1 MTVVAKFSELES
13 GTAHTVMV
21 DGVAVAVAVVRIE
34 DEVFA
39 IADTCSHADVSLS
52 LGMVWCDTKQI
63 ECIKHGSAFNLVTGQ
78 PDTFPATQPVAVYS
92 AKVVND
98 EVIVESQKA
107 KS

>member
-13 GTAHTVMV
+13 GTAHKVMV
-21 DGVAVAVAVVRIE
+21 DGVAIALVRIE

-39 IADTCSHADVSLS
+39 IADTCSHADISLS
-52 LGMVWCDTKQI
+52 LGLVWCETKQI
-63 ECIKHGSAFNLVTGQ
+63 ECIKHGSAFNLVTGH

-92 AKVVND
+92 ASVVND
-98 EVIVESQKA
+98 EVIVESQKV

>member
-1 MTVVAKFSELES
+1 MTIVAKFSELES
-13 GTAHTVMV
+13 GTAHKVIV
-21 DGVAVAVAVVRIE
+21 DGVPVAVVRIE

-39 IADTCSHADVSLS
+39 IADTCSHADISLS
-52 LGMVWCDTKQI
+52 LGMVWCETKQI

>member
-13 GTAHTVMV
+13 GTAHKVMV
-21 DGVAVAVAVVRIE
+21 DGVAVAVVRIE

-39 IADTCSHADVSLS
+39 IADTCSHADISLS

-63 ECIKHGSAFNLVTGQ
+63 ECIKHGSAFNLVTGH

-92 AKVVND
+92 ASVVND

>member
-13 GTAHTVMV
+13 GTAHKVMV
-21 DGVAVAVAVVRIE
+21 DGVPVAVVRIE

-39 IADTCSHADVSLS
+39 IADTCSHADISLS
-52 LGMVWCDTKQI
+52 LGMVWCETKQI

-107 KS
+107 KL

>member
-13 GTAHTVMV
+13 GTAHKVTV
-21 DGVAVAVAVVRIE
+21 DGVAVAVVRIE

-39 IADTCSHADVSLS
+39 IADTCSHADISLS

>member
-13 GTAHTVMV
+13 GTAHKVMV
-21 DGVAVAVAVVRIE
+21 DGVAIAVVRIE

-39 IADTCSHADVSLS
+39 IADTCSHADISLS

-63 ECIKHGSAFNLVTGQ
+63 ECIKHGSAFNLVTGH

-92 AKVVND
+92 ASVVND

>member
-13 GTAHTVMV
+13 GTAHKVMV
-21 DGVAVAVAVVRIE
+21 DGVPVAVVRIE

>member
-1 MTVVAKFSELES
+1 
-13 GTAHTVMV
+13 
-21 DGVAVAVAVVRIE
+21 
-34 DEVFA
+34 
-39 IADTCSHADVSLS
+39 LS
-52 LGMVWCDTKQI
+52 LGMVWCETKQI

>member
-13 GTAHTVMV
+13 GTAHKIMV
-21 DGVAVAVAVVRIE
+21 DGVPVAVVRIE

-39 IADTCSHADVSLS
+39 IADTCSHADISLS

>member
-13 GTAHTVMV
+13 GTAHKVMV
-21 DGVAVAVAVVRIE
+21 QGVAVAVVRIE

-39 IADTCSHADVSLS
+39 IADTCSHADISLS
-52 LGMVWCDTKQI
+52 LGMVWCETKQI

>member
-1 MTVVAKFSELES
+1 MTIVAKFSELES
-13 GTAHTVMV
+13 GTAHKVMV
-21 DGVAVAVAVVRIE
+21 DGVAVAVVRIE

-39 IADTCSHADVSLS
+39 IADTCSHADISLS
-52 LGMVWCDTKQI
+52 LGLVWCETKQI
-63 ECIKHGSAFNLVTGQ
+63 ECIKHGSAFSLVSGQ

>member
-13 GTAHTVMV
+13 GTAHKVMV
-21 DGVAVAVAVVRIE
+21 DGVAVAVVRIE

-39 IADTCSHADVSLS
+39 IADTCSHADISLS
-52 LGMVWCDTKQI
+52 LGMVWCETKQI

-92 AKVVND
+92 AKVVNN
-98 EVIVESQKA
+98 EVIVEAQKA

>member
-13 GTAHTVMV
+13 GTAHKVMV
-21 DGVAVAVAVVRIE
+21 DGVAVAVIRIE
-34 DEVFA
+34 DELFA
-39 IADTCSHADVSLS
+39 IADTCSHADISLS
-52 LGMVWCDTKQI
+52 LGMVWCETKQI

>member
-1 MTVVAKFSELES
+1 MTVVEKFSELES
-13 GTAHTVMV
+13 GTAHKVMV
-21 DGVAVAVAVVRIE
+21 DGVAVAVVRIE

-39 IADTCSHADVSLS
+39 IADTCSHADISLS
-52 LGMVWCDTKQI
+52 LGMVWCETKQI

-92 AKVVND
+92 AKVVTD

>member
-1 MTVVAKFSELES
+1 MTFVAKFSELES
-13 GTAHTVMV
+13 GTAHKVMV
-21 DGVAVAVAVVRIE
+21 DGVPVAVVRIE

-39 IADTCSHADVSLS
+39 IADTCSHADISLS
-52 LGMVWCDTKQI
+52 LGMVWCETKQI

>member
-1 MTVVAKFSELES
+1 
-13 GTAHTVMV
+13 MV
-21 DGVAVAVAVVRIE
+21 DGVPVAVVRIE

-39 IADTCSHADVSLS
+39 IADTCSHADISLS
-52 LGMVWCDTKQI
+52 LGMVWCETKQI

-92 AKVVND
+92 SKVVND

>member
-13 GTAHTVMV
+13 GTAHKVMV
-21 DGVAVAVAVVRIE
+21 DGVPVAVVRIE

-39 IADTCSHADVSLS
+39 IADTCSHADISLS

-98 EVIVESQKA
+98 EVIVESEKA

>member
-13 GTAHTVMV
+13 GTAHKVIV
-21 DGVAVAVAVVRIE
+21 DGVAVAVVRIE

-39 IADTCSHADVSLS
+39 IADTCSHADISLS
-52 LGMVWCDTKQI
+52 LGMVWCETKQI

>member
-13 GTAHTVMV
+13 GTAHKVMV
-21 DGVAVAVAVVRIE
+21 DGVAVAVVRIE

-39 IADTCSHADVSLS
+39 IVDTCSHADISLS
-52 LGMVWCDTKQI
+52 LGMVWCETKQI

>member
-13 GTAHTVMV
+13 GTAHKVMV
-21 DGVAVAVAVVRIE
+21 DGVAVAVVRIE

-39 IADTCSHADVSLS
+39 IADTCSHADISLS
-52 LGMVWCDTKQI
+52 LGMVWCETKQI
-63 ECIKHGSAFNLVTGQ
+63 ECIKHGSSFNLVTGQ

>member
-13 GTAHTVMV
+13 GTAHKVMV
-21 DGVAVAVAVVRIE
+21 DGVAVAVVRIE

-39 IADTCSHADVSLS
+39 IADTCSHADISLS
-52 LGMVWCDTKQI
+52 LGMVWCETKQI
-63 ECIKHGSAFNLVTGQ
+63 ECIKHGSAFNLITGR

>member
-13 GTAHTVMV
+13 GTAHKVMV
-21 DGVAVAVAVVRIE
+21 DGVAVAVVRIE
-34 DEVFA
+34 DKVFA
-39 IADTCSHADVSLS
+39 IADTCSHADISLS
-52 LGMVWCDTKQI
+52 LGMVWCETKQI

>member
-13 GTAHTVMV
+13 GTAHKVMV
-21 DGVAVAVAVVRIE
+21 DGVPVAVARIE

-39 IADTCSHADVSLS
+39 IADTCSHADISLS
-52 LGMVWCDTKQI
+52 LGMVWCETKQI

>member
-13 GTAHTVMV
+13 GTPHKVMV
-21 DGVAVAVAVVRIE
+21 DGVPVAVVRIE

-39 IADTCSHADVSLS
+39 IADTCSHADISLS
-52 LGMVWCDTKQI
+52 LGMVWCETKQI

>member
-13 GTAHTVMV
+13 GTAHKVMV
-21 DGVAVAVAVVRIE
+21 DGVPVAVVRIE

-39 IADTCSHADVSLS
+39 IADTCSHADISLS
-52 LGMVWCDTKQI
+52 LGMVWCETKQI

-78 PDTFPATQPVAVYS
+78 PDTFTATQPVAVYS

>member
-13 GTAHTVMV
+13 GTAHKVMV
-21 DGVAVAVAVVRIE
+21 DGVAVAVVRIE
-34 DEVFA
+34 DEVFV
-39 IADTCSHADVSLS
+39 IADTCSHTDISLS
-52 LGMVWCDTKQI
+52 LGMVWCETKQI

-92 AKVVND
+92 TKVVND

>member
-13 GTAHTVMV
+13 GTAHKIMV
-21 DGVAVAVAVVRIE
+21 DGVPVAVVRIE

-39 IADTCSHADVSLS
+39 IADTCSHADISLS
-52 LGMVWCDTKQI
+52 LGMVWCETKQI

>member
-1 MTVVAKFSELES
+1 MTFVAKFSELES
-13 GTAHTVMV
+13 GTAHKVMV
-21 DGVAVAVAVVRIE
+21 DGVAVAVVRIE

-39 IADTCSHADVSLS
+39 IADTCSHADISLS
-52 LGMVWCDTKQI
+52 LGMVWCETKQI

-98 EVIVESQKA
+98 EVIVESQKE

>member
-13 GTAHTVMV
+13 GTAHKVMV
-21 DGVAVAVAVVRIE
+21 DGVAVAIVRIE

-39 IADTCSHADVSLS
+39 IADTCSHADISLS

-63 ECIKHGSAFNLVTGQ
+63 ECIKHGSAFNLVTGH

-92 AKVVND
+92 ASVVND

>member
-13 GTAHTVMV
+13 GTAHKVMV
-21 DGVAVAVAVVRIE
+21 DGVAVAVVRIE

-39 IADTCSHADVSLS
+39 IADTCSHADISLS

>member
-13 GTAHTVMV
+13 GTAHKVMV
-21 DGVAVAVAVVRIE
+21 DGVPVAVVRIE

-39 IADTCSHADVSLS
+39 IADTCSHADISLS
-52 LGMVWCDTKQI
+52 LGMVWCETKQI

-78 PDTFPATQPVAVYS
+78 PDTFPATQPVAIYS

>member
-13 GTAHTVMV
+13 GMAHKVMV
-21 DGVAVAVAVVRIE
+21 DGVAVAVVRIE

-39 IADTCSHADVSLS
+39 IADTCSHADISLS
-52 LGMVWCDTKQI
+52 LGMVWCETKQI

>member
-13 GTAHTVMV
+13 GTAHKVMV
-21 DGVAVAVAVVRIE
+21 DGVAVAIVRIE

-39 IADTCSHADVSLS
+39 IADTCSHADISLS

>member
-13 GTAHTVMV
+13 GTAHKVVV
-21 DGVAVAVAVVRIE
+21 DGVAIAVVRIE

-39 IADTCSHADVSLS
+39 IADTCSHADISLS

>member
-13 GTAHTVMV
+13 GTAHKVMV
-21 DGVAVAVAVVRIE
+21 DGVAIAVVRIE

-39 IADTCSHADVSLS
+39 IADTCSHADISLS

-63 ECIKHGSAFNLVTGQ
+63 ECIKHGSAFNLVTGH

>member
-13 GTAHTVMV
+13 GTAHKVVV
-21 DGVAVAVAVVRIE
+21 DGVAVAVVRIE

-39 IADTCSHADVSLS
+39 IADTCSHADISLS
-52 LGMVWCDTKQI
+52 LGMVWCDAKQI

>member
-13 GTAHTVMV
+13 GTAHKVIV
-21 DGVAVAVAVVRIE
+21 DGVPVAVVRIE

-39 IADTCSHADVSLS
+39 IADTCSHADISLS